1 MKKLYNKIKA
11 WYEKYE
17 RMLLPGTLVF
27 GVITDLFTFRSIQI
41 SYTFLILSFHVL
53 FSGAM
58 IAFLN
63 LYDAGAIRKGN
74 RVLDFVR
81 LAAPLAIQFS
91 FGGLASASFIF
102 YFFSGSFFVSW
113 PFILLIAILM
123 VANEVFRE
131 YYLRA
136 GVQVAVYYFLLFS
149 IFAVVLPYLLQE
161 LASWVFV
168 ASGVM
173 SLIFIF
179 GYIALLSRVKNTG
192 FGIRRFAKQIIAIFV
207 VINIFYF
214 LNIIPPIPLSLRDSV
229 VGHGIERLGGEY
241 RILIE
246 EETFWN
252 KVLPGTTIHKVSGE
266 AVAVY
271 TAIFAPGKL
280 QTGIVHNWQRK
291 ENGKWISK
299 GKFSY
304 DITGGRLDG
313 YRGYS
318 IKTSIMAGEWR
329 VDVETA
335 RGQVLGRVRFTV
347 LEVPEPPPLLEVVK

>member
-1 MKKLYNKIKA
+1 
-11 WYEKYE
+11 
-17 RMLLPGTLVF
+17 LLF
-27 GVITDLFTFRSIQI
+27 GVATDLFTFRSIQI
-41 SYTFLILSFHVL
+41 SYTFLILSFHVI

-74 RVLDFVR
+74 RVLDFAR

-136 GVQVAVYYFLLFS
+136 SVQIAVYYFLLFS

-161 LASWVFV
+161 LAPWVFI
-168 ASGVM
+168 ASGIA

-179 GYIALLSRVKNTG
+179 GYIALLSRVIKKTG
-192 FGIRRFAKQIIAIFV
+192 FGIRHFVKQIAGIFV

-229 VGHGIERLGGEY
+229 VGHGIERTGGNY
-241 RILIE
+241 TILIE
-246 EETFWN
+246 GESFWE
-252 KVLPGTTIHKVSGE
+252 KILSKWTVRKMPGGE
-266 AVAVY
+266 VVVY
-271 TAIFAPGKL
+271 VAIFAPGKL
-280 QTGIVHNWQRK
+280 ETDIVHDWQHK
-291 ENGKWISK
+291 ENGKWVSK
-299 GKFSY
+299 DRFSY
-304 DITGGRLDG
+304 NIIGGRLDG

-318 IKTSIMAGEWR
+318 KKTSVPAGEWR

-335 RGQVLGRVRFTV
+335 RGQVLGRVRV
-347 LEVPEPPPLLEVVK
+347 DVVDVPEPPPLLEIIK

>member
-1 MKKLYNKIKA
+1 
-11 WYEKYE
+11 
-17 RMLLPGTLVF
+17 MLLPGTLIF
-27 GVITDLFTFRSIQI
+27 GVVTDLFTFRSIQI
-41 SYTFLILSFHVL
+41 SYTFLILSFHVI

-63 LYDAGAIRKGN
+63 LYDAGVIKKGN
-74 RVLDFVR
+74 RVLDFAR
-81 LAAPLAIQFS
+81 LAAPLAIQYS

-102 YFFSGSFFVSW
+102 YFFSGSIYVSW

-136 GVQVAVYYFLLFS
+136 SVQIAVYYFLLFS
-149 IFAVVLPYLLQE
+149 IFAVVLPYLLQR
-161 LASWVFV
+161 LDAWVFV
-168 ASGVM
+168 ASGIF
-173 SLIFIF
+173 SLLFIF
-179 GYIALLSRVKNTG
+179 CYIAAISLAVKKN
-192 FGIRRFAKQIIAIFV
+192 FGIRRFAKQIAAIFV

-214 LNIIPPIPLSLRDSV
+214 LNIIPPIPLSLRDAV
-229 VGHGIERLGGEY
+229 VGQGIEKIGDKY
-241 RILIE
+241 AILIE
-246 EETFWN
+246 EELFWD
-252 KVLPGTTIHKVSGE
+252 KFLPGQTIHRTPGG

-271 TAIFAPGKL
+271 TAVFAPGKL
-280 QTGIVHNWQRK
+280 ETDIVHDWQRK

-318 IKTSIMAGEWR
+318 IKTAVPAGEWR

-335 RGQVLGRVRFTV
+335 RGQVLGRVRFDV
-347 LEVPEPPPLLEVVK
+347 VEVPEPPVLVEVVK